1 MSYTP
6 EQVMLAL
13 ETIERLL
20 PEYPTDSQLRETHKP
35 SEGHQPPPPPDHL
48 PFGLNKTMPDS
59 WNHPLTEP
67 QIDLMLGAVAWLWA
81 YELREGKQ
89 VTDPLAYLKARV
101 VLASEY
107 LPRFQRDA
115 ETLVKVAYRV
125 EKFTGHGVEPTGKTC
140 PYCNQEELTRAYTDE
155 GISDIM
161 HCPGC
166 GQQVSPDQYTKYAV
180 LYARYGEKD
189 ITLTQTDA
197 AIVLGENIK
206 TINARVK
213 RRNIQPVIG
222 TGRNAKYYLD
232 DLKKKQ
238 N

>member
-6 EQVMLAL
+6 EQVMQAL

-20 PEYPTDSQLRETHKP
+20 PEYPTDIQLRETHKP
-35 SEGHQPPPPPDHL
+35 SEGRQPPPPPDHL
-48 PFGLNKTMPDS
+48 PFGLNKTMPDT
-59 WNHPLTEP
+59 WTRPITGH
-67 QIDLMLGAVAWLWA
+67 QISTALVSMSLLWA
-81 YELREGKQ
+81 CDLHEPMRQ
-89 VTDPLAYLKARV
+89 TPPIPYLKSHV
-101 VLASEY
+101 VLASER
-107 LPRFQRDA
+107 LPFFQRDA
-115 ETLVKVAYRV
+115 EIIVKTAYLI
-125 EKFTGHGVEPTGKTC
+125 EQNTGHGIEPTGKTC
-140 PYCNQEELTRAYTDE
+140 PYCNQEELTRTYTDE
-155 GISDIM
+155 GISDVM

-166 GQQVSPDQYTKYAV
+166 GQQVSPEQYTKYAV

-213 RRNIQPVIG
+213 RRNIQPIIG

>member
-6 EQVMLAL
+6 EQVMQAL

-20 PEYPTDSQLRETHKP
+20 PEYPTDIQLRETHKP

-59 WNHPLTEP
+59 WTRPLTEY
-67 QIDLMLGAVAWLWA
+67 QIDCTLTAIAFSWA
-81 YELREGKQ
+81 HDLREGKQ
-89 VTDPLAYLKARV
+89 ITDPLAYLKSRV

-107 LPRFQRDA
+107 LHRFQRDA
-115 ETLVKVAYRV
+115 ETLTKVAYRV
-125 EKFTGHGVEPTGKTC
+125 EQNTGHGIEPTGKTC
-140 PYCNQEELTRAYTDE
+140 PYCNQEELTRTYTDE
-155 GISDIM
+155 GISDMM

-166 GQQVSPDQYTKYAV
+166 GQQVSPEQYTKYAV

-213 RRNIQPVIG
+213 RRNIQPIIG